1 MRYSRLLAFVL
12 GVGILLSPFGA
23 FFAQTHAATITE
35 LQAQI
40 TTKETRIR
48 QLQEQVQ
55 KARKEISGLQSQE
68 RTLAGEIARF
78 NREIA
83 SLNLE
88 ITITEDSIES
98 TTLTIEKTN
107 LEIDAQEEE
116 IAGNR
121 TRLMLLL
128 RNMAQE
134 QDRTGVVAAIFS
146 GTTFSEMFD
155 ALQAEQRL
163 QSAVVGLLRELA
175 AQKQAL
181 EEKRAEAQTE
191 ETRLEKFREEL
202 TIKRYVTSQEQEERD
217 GLLKETKNKELNY
230 KTLVTSLEAEQ
241 KKIDRDII
249 QLESQLR
256 RLVNPASLPGKGV
269 LAWPVEVVRITQYY
283 GATSSTGFVNDQYD
297 FHNGIDLAPPGG
309 IGTPILAAASG
320 TVLAVG
326 STGRY
331 AYGKWVAIDHH
342 NALVTLYAHLSVQAV
357 TPGQEVA
364 VGQVIGYEG
373 STGFS
378 TGPHLHFTVYAS
390 ETFHTEQ
397 KSYGL
402 LPYGGSLNPLDYLE

>member
-12 GVGILLSPFGA
+12 GVGMFLSPFGA
-23 FFAQTHAATITE
+23 FFAQTQAATITE

-40 TTKETRIR
+40 TTKETRIK

-55 KARKEISGLQSQE
+55 KAKGEISGLQSQE
-68 RTLAGEIARF
+68 RTRAGEIARL

-83 SLNLE
+83 RLNLE

-98 TTLTIEKTN
+98 TTLMIEKTN
-107 LEIDAQEEE
+107 LEIEAQEEE
-116 IAGNR
+116 IAENH

-134 QDRTGVVAAIFS
+134 QDRIGVVAAIFS
-146 GTTFSEMFD
+146 GATFSEMFD

-175 AQKQAL
+175 VQKQAL

-191 ETRLEKFREEL
+191 KIRLETLREEL
-202 TIKRYVTSQEQEERD
+202 TVKRYLTAQEQEERD
-217 GLLKETKNKELNY
+217 GLLKDTKNKEQNY
-230 KTLVTSLEAEQ
+230 KTLVASLETEQ
-241 KKIDRDII
+241 KKINRAVIE
-249 QLESQLR
+249 LESQLQ
-256 RLVNPASLPGKGV
+256 RLINPVSLPGKGV
-269 LAWPVEVVRITQYY
+269 LSWPVEAVRITQYY

-320 TVLAVG
+320 TVVAVG

-331 AYGKWVAIDHH
+331 AYGKWVALDHH
-342 NALVTLYAHLSVQAV
+342 NGLTTLYAHLSAQVV
-357 TPGQEVA
+357 TAGQKVA

-397 KSYGL
+397 KSYGV